1 MALGIV
7 DAANVAA
14 APLLTALAYASTYGP
29 TEFGADA
36 TAGAGTIM
44 LWVGAGAGAAIVV
57 MLGLIGLR
65 RGVAAF
71 RSMAR

>member
-1 MALGIV
+1 MALPVLHAI
-7 DAANVAA
+7 NVAA
-14 APLLTALAYASTYGP
+14 APLVAAAAGDEYGP
-29 TEFGADA
+29 AEFGAQA

-44 LWVGAGAGAAIVV
+44 LWVGAGAGAAVVV